1 MLLTNTLYEYK
12 NNYKPYFAN
21 MKEPEKS
28 AKVQLSQ
35 LIKKLNKNSNFL
47 SSDEYISVLT
57 ETKSICTNKQF
68 TEGLIQ
74 SINVLRQTEIHRKNS
89 LTTREQQVLLL
100 IGEGS
105 KSSAIATQLALSKST
120 IETHRKNIRK
130 KLKLNGKDNL
140 IALALLFSVQHKNA
154 TNADNF

>member
-1 MLLTNTLYEYK
+1 MKKPIK
-12 NNYKPYFAN
+12 N
-21 MKEPEKS
+21 
-28 AKVQLSQ
+28 AKVQLVQ
-35 LIKKLNKNSNFL
+35 LIRKLNKDSNFL
-47 SSDEYISVLT
+47 SSDEFISVLT

-74 SINVLRQTEIHRKNS
+74 SLNVLRQTKIHRKDS

-105 KSSAIATQLALSKST
+105 KSSAIATQLNLSKST
-120 IETHRKNIRK
+120 IETHRKNMRK

-140 IALALLFSVQHKNA
+140 FALALLFSVQHKN
-154 TNADNF
+154 TTKDDNF

>member
-1 MLLTNTLYEYK
+1 MLLTNTLYRYE
-12 NNYKPYFAN
+12 NNYKPYFTA
-21 MKEPEKS
+21 MKKPVKN
-28 AKVQLSQ
+28 AKVQLVQ

-47 SSDEYISVLT
+47 SSDEFISVLT

-74 SINVLRQTEIHRKNS
+74 SLNVLKQTKIYRKDS

-100 IGEGS
+100 VGEGS
-105 KSSAIATQLALSKST
+105 KSSAIATQLDVSQST

-140 IALALLFSVQHKNA
+140 FALALLFSVQHKNK
-154 TNADNF
+154 TKDNSF